1 MSTSIQEQVDI
12 KQVISS
18 REYSWYDKIA
28 RDKWNRIQVERQ
40 DVSSYNITRVINRK
54 SNIKPDESILG
65 KAYNKYIVAIFYY
78 YYYYSSYPD
87 V

>member
-12 KQVISS
+12 KQAISS
-18 REYSWYDKIA
+18 TEYSWYDKVA
-28 RDKWNRIQVERQ
+28 RDKRNRIQVDRQ

-54 SNIKPDESILG
+54 FNIKPDESILD
-65 KAYNKYIVAIFYY
+65 KAYNKYIVGIIH
-78 YYYYSSYPD
+78 YYYYSSYPN